1 MLRKFTF
8 TLAVAASI
16 TVLIPDSASAWGRFG
31 GFGGFGAR
39 FGGSHFGGFG
49 ARPFGGSRVGGFG
62 ARPFGGSHLGG
73 FGARPFGGSRVVG
86 ASLGGGPGNR
96 ATAFSRPT
104 MQRPTAFT
112 ESPTARTRPTIQR
125 PTTLAKP
132 RPTESPTTLAKPQP
146 TIPRPTM
153 LAKRRPTQSPTT
165 YTLATN
171 KDPSSP
177 LAANA
182 SKGNVSKITVS
193 DVSHRYSEN
202 PVTRNPRYPANPGH
216 TQSPGYSENPGR
228 TQSPGYSENPGRTQ
242 SPGYSENPGRTQS
255 PGYSENPGHTQSPRY
270 PEIPTP
276 PGPTTSTTRPP
287 VVLVLPPPVNP
298 SPRPGISDNTPPP
311 VFAYEPE
318 PSRPTRP
325 PRPDYLPQRG
335 GTTLGMG
342 GGGGGPALPPQR
354 RIAPPTQP
362 PTGVAGQPP
371 GRRRGSVP
379 AIPANEERFVRDE
392 VLVEF
397 RPDVSPQA
405 AFDIAMRERLTL
417 IASQRLELID
427 STINRY
433 QILDGRSVPAVVAA
447 LASNPNIVST
457 QPNHLYSLQQE
468 ERGSP
473 QEPYPRARMHLDAA
487 HSISEGGG
495 TLVAVIDTI
504 IDSAHPEIA
513 GSIADSVDL
522 IRADPKPDVK
532 GMATYENALVT
543 MSGGSASEPYV
554 HGTAIAGVIAA
565 HGELTGVAPKARILA
580 VRAFAPRS
588 DERGA
593 QGTTHNIVTGI
604 DWAFKHG
611 ARVANLSFGG
621 PRDELLSDAL
631 AIGVARGMI
640 FVASVGNKGAEAPPL
655 YPAADENVIAATASD
670 EKDGIF
676 KRANHCSLAC
686 VAAPGVDLRVSA
698 PPTGYRTASG
708 TSLAAAH
715 IAGVVALV
723 LDKRPDL
730 EPRKVREAL
739 FGAAKRSSRSRPYPA
754 ETSIAGVVDAYETLE
769 AALVEPKEP
778 PAEVTSENS
787 THAPYIGVH
796 TD

>member
-39 FGGSHFGGFG
+39 PFGGNHFGGLG

-62 ARPFGGSHLGG
+62 ARPFGGSHFGG
-73 FGARPFGGSRVVG
+73 FGARPFGGSRVGV
-86 ASLGGGPGNR
+86 ASLGGGPRNR
-96 ATAFSRPT
+96 PTAFSRPT

-146 TIPRPTM
+146 TIPRPTT
-153 LAKRRPTQSPTT
+153 LAKPRPTQSPTT
-165 YTLATN
+165 HTIATN

-193 DVSHRYSEN
+193 NVSS
-202 PVTRNPRYPANPGH
+202 RYPALRQVTRKDTQVARQTTGAGTTDGAFNEVGATPPPTPPGSH
-216 TQSPGYSENPGR
+216 GAYPPPTPPGSHGA
-228 TQSPGYSENPGRTQ
+228 
-242 SPGYSENPGRTQS
+242 
-255 PGYSENPGHTQSPRY
+255 Y
-270 PEIPTP
+270 PPPTP
-276 PGPTTSTTRPP
+276 PGPSRSTPP

-325 PRPDYLPQRG
+325 PRPDYLPQRS
-335 GTTLGMG
+335 GTTMG
-342 GGGGGPALPPQR
+342 VGGGGGPALPPQR

-417 IASQRLELID
+417 VASQRLELID

-447 LASNPNIVST
+447 LARDPNIVST
-457 QPNHLYSLQQE
+457 QPNYLYSLQQE

-473 QEPYPRARMHLDAA
+473 QELYPRARMHLDAA

-593 QGTTHNIVTGI
+593 QGTTHNIVIGI

-730 EPRKVREAL
+730 KLRKVREAL
-739 FGAAKRSSRSRPYPA
+739 FGAAKRSSRSRPYPE

-769 AALVEPKEP
+769 AALVEPEELT
-778 PAEVTSENS
+778 AEVTSENS
-787 THAPYIGVH
+787 THAPYLGVRP
-796 TD
+796 D

>member
-1 MLRKFTF
+1 M
-8 TLAVAASI
+8 
-16 TVLIPDSASAWGRFG
+16 P
-31 GFGGFGAR
+31 
-39 FGGSHFGGFG
+39 
-49 ARPFGGSRVGGFG
+49 
-62 ARPFGGSHLGG
+62 
-73 FGARPFGGSRVVG
+73 
-86 ASLGGGPGNR
+86 
-96 ATAFSRPT
+96 
-104 MQRPTAFT
+104 
-112 ESPTARTRPTIQR
+112 
-125 PTTLAKP
+125 
-132 RPTESPTTLAKPQP
+132 
-146 TIPRPTM
+146 
-153 LAKRRPTQSPTT
+153 
-165 YTLATN
+165 
-171 KDPSSP
+171 PS
-177 LAANA
+177 
-182 SKGNVSKITVS
+182 
-193 DVSHRYSEN
+193 
-202 PVTRNPRYPANPGH
+202 
-216 TQSPGYSENPGR
+216 
-228 TQSPGYSENPGRTQ
+228 
-242 SPGYSENPGRTQS
+242 
-255 PGYSENPGHTQSPRY
+255 
-270 PEIPTP
+270 
-276 PGPTTSTTRPP
+276 
-287 VVLVLPPPVNP
+287 
-298 SPRPGISDNTPPP
+298 
-311 VFAYEPE
+311 
-318 PSRPTRP
+318 
-325 PRPDYLPQRG
+325 
-335 GTTLGMG
+335 
-342 GGGGGPALPPQR
+342 
-354 RIAPPTQP
+354 
-362 PTGVAGQPP
+362 
-371 GRRRGSVP
+371 RRRGSAPV
-379 AIPANEERFVRDE
+379 IPANEDRFVRDE

-405 AFDIAMRERLTL
+405 AFDIAMRERLAL
-417 IASQRLELID
+417 VASQRLELID

-433 QILDGRSVPAVVAA
+433 QILDGRSVPGVVAA
-447 LASNPNIVST
+447 LARNPNIVST
-457 QPNHLYSLQQE
+457 QPNYLYSLQQE

-504 IDSAHPEIA
+504 IESAHPEIA

-621 PRDELLSDAL
+621 PRDELLSYAL
-631 AIGVARGMI
+631 AIGVARRMI

-698 PPTGYRTASG
+698 PPAEYRTASG

-723 LDKRPDL
+723 LDKRSDL

-739 FGAAKRSSRSRPYPA
+739 FGAAKRSSRSGPYPA
-754 ETSIAGVVDAYETLE
+754 ETSIVGVVDAYETLE

-778 PAEVTSENS
+778 TAEVTSENS

-796 TD
+796 PD

>member
-1 MLRKFTF
+1 MLRKFTLA
-8 TLAVAASI
+8 LAVAASI
-16 TVLIPDSASAWGRFG
+16 VALIPDSASAWGRFG

-49 ARPFGGSRVGGFG
+49 ARPFG
-62 ARPFGGSHLGG
+62 ARPFGGSHFSG
-73 FGARPFGGSRVVG
+73 FGARPFGGSRV
-86 ASLGGGPGNR
+86 ASLGGGPRNR
-96 ATAFSRPT
+96 PTAFSRPT

-112 ESPTARTRPTIQR
+112 EGPTARTRPTIQR

-132 RPTESPTTLAKPQP
+132 RPAQSATTP
-146 TIPRPTM
+146 TI
-153 LAKRRPTQSPTT
+153 
-165 YTLATN
+165 ATN
-171 KDPSSP
+171 KNPRSP
-177 LAANA
+177 PAASG
-182 SKGNVSKITVS
+182 SKGDLRHIQANCPECS
-193 DVSHRYSEN
+193 DDIHARV
-202 PVTRNPRYPANPGH
+202 PRDPKPK
-216 TQSPGYSENPGR
+216 QSPCPECSVPR
-228 TQSPGYSENPGRTQ
+228 DPKRSPT
-242 SPGYSENPGRTQS
+242 
-255 PGYSENPGHTQSPRY
+255 
-270 PEIPTP
+270 PTP
-276 PGPTTSTTRPP
+276 PGPTTSTPP

-298 SPRPGISDNTPPP
+298 SPRPGISDNTRPP
-311 VFAYEPE
+311 VFAYE

-335 GTTLGMG
+335 GTTMGMG
-342 GGGGGPALPPQR
+342 GGGGGPALPPQG

-371 GRRRGSVP
+371 SRRQGGAPV
-379 AIPANEERFVRDE
+379 IPANEDRFVRDE

-405 AFDIAMRERLTL
+405 AFDIAMRERLAL
-417 IASQRLELID
+417 VASQRLELID

-433 QILDGRSVPAVVAA
+433 QILDGRSVPGVVAA
-447 LASNPNIVST
+447 LARNPNIVST
-457 QPNHLYSLQQE
+457 QPNYLYSLQQE

-504 IDSAHPEIA
+504 IESAHPEIA

-588 DERGA
+588 DERRA

-621 PRDELLSDAL
+621 PRDELLSYAL
-631 AIGVARGMI
+631 AIGVARRMI

-698 PPTGYRTASG
+698 PPAEYRTASG

-723 LDKRPDL
+723 LDRRSDL

-778 PAEVTSENS
+778 TAEVTSENS

-796 TD
+796 PD

>member
-1 MLRKFTF
+1 M
-8 TLAVAASI
+8 
-16 TVLIPDSASAWGRFG
+16 
-31 GFGGFGAR
+31 
-39 FGGSHFGGFG
+39 
-49 ARPFGGSRVGGFG
+49 
-62 ARPFGGSHLGG
+62 
-73 FGARPFGGSRVVG
+73 
-86 ASLGGGPGNR
+86 
-96 ATAFSRPT
+96 
-104 MQRPTAFT
+104 
-112 ESPTARTRPTIQR
+112 
-125 PTTLAKP
+125 
-132 RPTESPTTLAKPQP
+132 
-146 TIPRPTM
+146 
-153 LAKRRPTQSPTT
+153 
-165 YTLATN
+165 
-171 KDPSSP
+171 
-177 LAANA
+177 
-182 SKGNVSKITVS
+182 
-193 DVSHRYSEN
+193 
-202 PVTRNPRYPANPGH
+202 
-216 TQSPGYSENPGR
+216 
-228 TQSPGYSENPGRTQ
+228 
-242 SPGYSENPGRTQS
+242 
-255 PGYSENPGHTQSPRY
+255 
-270 PEIPTP
+270 
-276 PGPTTSTTRPP
+276 
-287 VVLVLPPPVNP
+287 
-298 SPRPGISDNTPPP
+298 
-311 VFAYEPE
+311 
-318 PSRPTRP
+318 
-325 PRPDYLPQRG
+325 
-335 GTTLGMG
+335 GMG

-354 RIAPPTQP
+354 RVAPPTQP

-417 IASQRLELID
+417 VASQRLELID

-447 LASNPNIVST
+447 LARDPNIVST
-457 QPNHLYSLQQE
+457 QPNYLYSLQQE

-593 QGTTHNIVTGI
+593 QGTTHNIVIGI

-739 FGAAKRSSRSRPYPA
+739 FGAAKRSSQSRPYPA

-769 AALVEPKEP
+769 AALVEPKELT
-778 PAEVTSENS
+778 AEVTSENS
-787 THAPYIGVH
+787 THAPYLGVH
-796 TD
+796 PD

>member
-1 MLRKFTF
+1 
-8 TLAVAASI
+8 
-16 TVLIPDSASAWGRFG
+16 
-31 GFGGFGAR
+31 
-39 FGGSHFGGFG
+39 
-49 ARPFGGSRVGGFG
+49 
-62 ARPFGGSHLGG
+62 
-73 FGARPFGGSRVVG
+73 
-86 ASLGGGPGNR
+86 
-96 ATAFSRPT
+96 
-104 MQRPTAFT
+104 
-112 ESPTARTRPTIQR
+112 
-125 PTTLAKP
+125 
-132 RPTESPTTLAKPQP
+132 
-146 TIPRPTM
+146 
-153 LAKRRPTQSPTT
+153 
-165 YTLATN
+165 
-171 KDPSSP
+171 
-177 LAANA
+177 
-182 SKGNVSKITVS
+182 
-193 DVSHRYSEN
+193 
-202 PVTRNPRYPANPGH
+202 
-216 TQSPGYSENPGR
+216 
-228 TQSPGYSENPGRTQ
+228 
-242 SPGYSENPGRTQS
+242 
-255 PGYSENPGHTQSPRY
+255 
-270 PEIPTP
+270 
-276 PGPTTSTTRPP
+276 
-287 VVLVLPPPVNP
+287 
-298 SPRPGISDNTPPP
+298 
-311 VFAYEPE
+311 
-318 PSRPTRP
+318 
-325 PRPDYLPQRG
+325 
-335 GTTLGMG
+335 
-342 GGGGGPALPPQR
+342 
-354 RIAPPTQP
+354 
-362 PTGVAGQPP
+362 
-371 GRRRGSVP
+371 
-379 AIPANEERFVRDE
+379 
-392 VLVEF
+392 LVEF

-417 IASQRLELID
+417 VASQRLELVD

-447 LASNPNIVST
+447 LARDPNIVST
-457 QPNHLYSLQQE
+457 QPNYLYSLQQE

-473 QEPYPRARMHLDAA
+473 QELYPRARMHLDAA

-532 GMATYENALVT
+532 GMATYENAL

-593 QGTTHNIVTGI
+593 QGTTHNIVIGI

-631 AIGVARGMI
+631 ANGVARRMI
-640 FVASVGNKGAEAPPL
+640 FVASVGNEGEEAPSL

-723 LDKRPDL
+723 LDRRSDL

-739 FGAAKRSSRSRPYPA
+739 FGAAKRSSRSGPYPA
-754 ETSIAGVVDAYETLE
+754 ETSIVGVVDAYETLE

-778 PAEVTSENS
+778 TAELTSENS
-787 THAPYIGVH
+787 THAPYTGVH
-796 TD
+796 HD

>member
-8 TLAVAASI
+8 ALAVTASI
-16 TVLIPDSASAWGRFG
+16 IALIPDSASAWG
-31 GFGGFGAR
+31 GFGGFSAR

-49 ARPFGGSRVGGFG
+49 A
-62 ARPFGGSHLGG
+62 
-73 FGARPFGGSRVVG
+73 
-86 ASLGGGPGNR
+86 SLGGGSRNR
-96 ATAFSRPT
+96 PTAFSRPT

-112 ESPTARTRPTIQR
+112 ERPTARTRPTIQR
-125 PTTLAKP
+125 PTAFT
-132 RPTESPTTLAKPQP
+132 
-146 TIPRPTM
+146 
-153 LAKRRPTQSPTT
+153 RPTQSPTT
-165 YTLATN
+165 LATTTLA
-171 KDPSSP
+171 K
-177 LAANA
+177 L
-182 SKGNVSKITVS
+182 
-193 DVSHRYSEN
+193 R
-202 PVTRNPRYPANPGH
+202 H
-216 TQSPGYSENPGR
+216 TQSPTTPTIATNKNPSSPPAAGGSKGNCWVR
-228 TQSPGYSENPGRTQ
+228 HRSCQPQS
-242 SPGYSENPGRTQS
+242 
-255 PGYSENPGHTQSPRY
+255 
-270 PEIPTP
+270 P
-276 PGPTTSTTRPP
+276 PGPTTSTTWPPVVPVIPPSVVPPP
-287 VVLVLPPPVNP
+287 VVLLGAPSVVPP
-298 SPRPGISDNTPPP
+298 
-311 VFAYEPE
+311 PE
-318 PSRPTRP
+318 PSR
-325 PRPDYLPQRG
+325 
-335 GTTLGMG
+335 
-342 GGGGGPALPPQR
+342 GGGGPALPPQW

-362 PTGVAGQPP
+362 PTGVAGKPP
-371 GRRRGSVP
+371 SRRQGSAPV
-379 AIPANEERFVRDE
+379 IPANEDRFVRDE

-405 AFDIAMRERLTL
+405 VFDIAMREQLTL
-417 IASQRLELID
+417 VASQRLELID

-433 QILDGRSVPAVVAA
+433 QILDGRSVPGVVAA
-447 LASNPNIVST
+447 LARNPNIVST
-457 QPNHLYSLQQE
+457 QPNYLYSLQQE

-513 GSIADSVDL
+513 GSIVDSVDL
-522 IRADPKPDVK
+522 IRADPKPNVK
-532 GMATYENALVT
+532 GMPTYENALVT
-543 MSGGSASEPYV
+543 MSGGSASEPDV

-588 DERGA
+588 DGRGA

-621 PRDELLSDAL
+621 PSDELLSYAL
-631 AIGVARGMI
+631 AIGVARRMI
-640 FVASVGNKGAEAPPL
+640 FVASVGNEGEEAPSL

-670 EKDGIF
+670 EKGGVF

-698 PPTGYRTASG
+698 PPAGYRTASG

-723 LDKRPDL
+723 LDKRSDL

-778 PAEVTSENS
+778 TAEVTSENS
-787 THAPYIGVH
+787 THAPYIGVNP
-796 TD
+796 D

>member
-39 FGGSHFGGFG
+39 PFGGSHFGGFG

-62 ARPFGGSHLGG
+62 ARPFGGSHFGG
-73 FGARPFGGSRVVG
+73 FGARPFGGSRVGV
-86 ASLGGGPGNR
+86 ASLGGGPRNR
-96 ATAFSRPT
+96 PTAFSRPT

-146 TIPRPTM
+146 TIPRPTT
-153 LAKRRPTQSPTT
+153 LAKPRPTQSPTT
-165 YTLATN
+165 HTIATN

-193 DVSHRYSEN
+193 NVNS
-202 PVTRNPRYPANPGH
+202 RYPALRQVTRKDTQVARQTRDGAFNEVGATPSPTPPGSH
-216 TQSPGYSENPGR
+216 GAYPSPTPPG
-228 TQSPGYSENPGRTQ
+228 SHGA
-242 SPGYSENPGRTQS
+242 
-255 PGYSENPGHTQSPRY
+255 Y
-270 PEIPTP
+270 PPPTP
-276 PGPTTSTTRPP
+276 PGPSTSTPP
-287 VVLVLPPPVNP
+287 VVLILPPPVNP

-311 VFAYEPE
+311 VLAYEPE

-335 GTTLGMG
+335 GTTMG
-342 GGGGGPALPPQR
+342 VGGGGGPALPPQR

-417 IASQRLELID
+417 VASQRLELID

-447 LASNPNIVST
+447 LARDPNIVST
-457 QPNHLYSLQQE
+457 QPNYLYSLQQE

-473 QEPYPRARMHLDAA
+473 QELYPRARMHLDAA

-593 QGTTHNIVTGI
+593 QGTTHNIVIGI

-730 EPRKVREAL
+730 KPRKVREAL
-739 FGAAKRSSRSRPYPA
+739 FGAAKRSSRSRPYPE

-769 AALVEPKEP
+769 AALVEPEELT
-778 PAEVTSENS
+778 AEVTSENS
-787 THAPYIGVH
+787 THAPYLGVRP
-796 TD
+796 D

>member
-1 MLRKFTF
+1 M
-8 TLAVAASI
+8 SI
-16 TVLIPDSASAWGRFG
+16 
-31 GFGGFGAR
+31 
-39 FGGSHFGGFG
+39 
-49 ARPFGGSRVGGFG
+49 
-62 ARPFGGSHLGG
+62 
-73 FGARPFGGSRVVG
+73 
-86 ASLGGGPGNR
+86 N
-96 ATAFSRPT
+96 
-104 MQRPTAFT
+104 
-112 ESPTARTRPTIQR
+112 
-125 PTTLAKP
+125 
-132 RPTESPTTLAKPQP
+132 
-146 TIPRPTM
+146 
-153 LAKRRPTQSPTT
+153 RRPE
-165 YTLATN
+165 
-171 KDPSSP
+171 
-177 LAANA
+177 AN
-182 SKGNVSKITVS
+182 GC
-193 DVSHRYSEN
+193 HR
-202 PVTRNPRYPANPGH
+202 PP
-216 TQSPGYSENPGR
+216 
-228 TQSPGYSENPGRTQ
+228 
-242 SPGYSENPGRTQS
+242 
-255 PGYSENPGHTQSPRY
+255 
-270 PEIPTP
+270 PTP
-276 PGPTTSTTRPP
+276 PAATPPVPPQYVNQPPP
-287 VVLVLPPPVNP
+287 VV
-298 SPRPGISDNTPPP
+298 
-311 VFAYEPE
+311 AYEPE
-318 PSRPTRP
+318 PSR
-325 PRPDYLPQRG
+325 
-335 GTTLGMG
+335 
-342 GGGGGPALPPQR
+342 GGGGPALPPQWR
-354 RIAPPTQP
+354 PPTQP
-362 PTGVAGQPP
+362 PAGVAGKPP
-371 GRRRGSVP
+371 SRRQGSAPV
-379 AIPANEERFVRDE
+379 IPANEDRFVRDE

-405 AFDIAMRERLTL
+405 VFDIAMRERLTL
-417 IASQRLELID
+417 VASQRLELIN

-433 QILDGRSVPAVVAA
+433 QILDGRSVPVVVAA
-447 LASNPNIVST
+447 LARNPNIVST
-457 QPNHLYSLQQE
+457 QPNYLYSLQQE

-504 IDSAHPEIA
+504 INSAHPEIA

-522 IRADPKPDVK
+522 IRADPKPNVK

-588 DERGA
+588 DGRGA

-631 AIGVARGMI
+631 ANGVARRMI
-640 FVASVGNKGAEAPPL
+640 FVASVGNEGEEAPSL

-670 EKDGIF
+670 EKGGVF

-698 PPTGYRTASG
+698 PPAGYRTASG

-723 LDKRPDL
+723 LDKRSDL

-754 ETSIAGVVDAYETLE
+754 ETSIVGVVDAYETLE

-778 PAEVTSENS
+778 TAKVTSENS
-787 THAPYIGVH
+787 TRVNS
-796 TD
+796 D

>member
-39 FGGSHFGGFG
+39 PFGGSHFGGFG

-62 ARPFGGSHLGG
+62 ARPFGGSHFGG
-73 FGARPFGGSRVVG
+73 FGARPFGGSRVGV
-86 ASLGGGPGNR
+86 ASLGGGPRNR
-96 ATAFSRPT
+96 PTAFSRPT

-146 TIPRPTM
+146 TIPRPTT
-153 LAKRRPTQSPTT
+153 LAKPRPTQSPTT
-165 YTLATN
+165 HTIATN

-193 DVSHRYSEN
+193 DVSHRY
-202 PVTRNPRYPANPGH
+202 PALRQVTRKDTHVARQTTGAGTTDGAFNEVGATP
-216 TQSPGYSENPGR
+216 S
-228 TQSPGYSENPGRTQ
+228 
-242 SPGYSENPGRTQS
+242 
-255 PGYSENPGHTQSPRY
+255 
-270 PEIPTP
+270 PTP
-276 PGPTTSTTRPP
+276 PGSHGAYPPPTPPGSHGAYPPPTPPGSHGAYPPPTPPGRSTSTPP

-335 GTTLGMG
+335 GTTMGMG
-342 GGGGGPALPPQR
+342 GGGGGPVLPPQR

-379 AIPANEERFVRDE
+379 VIPANEERFVRDE

-417 IASQRLELID
+417 VASQRLELID

-447 LASNPNIVST
+447 LARDPNIVST
-457 QPNHLYSLQQE
+457 QPNYLYSLQQE

-473 QEPYPRARMHLDAA
+473 QELYPRARMHLDAA

-532 GMATYENALVT
+532 GTATYENALVT

-593 QGTTHNIVTGI
+593 QGTTHNIVIGI

-670 EKDGIF
+670 AKDGIF

-730 EPRKVREAL
+730 KPRKVREAL
-739 FGAAKRSSRSRPYPA
+739 FGAAKRSSRSRPYPE

-769 AALVEPKEP
+769 AALVEPEELT
-778 PAEVTSENS
+778 AEVTSENS
-787 THAPYIGVH
+787 THAPYLGVRP
-796 TD
+796 D

>member
-1 MLRKFTF
+1 M
-8 TLAVAASI
+8 
-16 TVLIPDSASAWGRFG
+16 P
-31 GFGGFGAR
+31 
-39 FGGSHFGGFG
+39 
-49 ARPFGGSRVGGFG
+49 
-62 ARPFGGSHLGG
+62 
-73 FGARPFGGSRVVG
+73 
-86 ASLGGGPGNR
+86 
-96 ATAFSRPT
+96 
-104 MQRPTAFT
+104 
-112 ESPTARTRPTIQR
+112 
-125 PTTLAKP
+125 
-132 RPTESPTTLAKPQP
+132 
-146 TIPRPTM
+146 
-153 LAKRRPTQSPTT
+153 
-165 YTLATN
+165 
-171 KDPSSP
+171 PS
-177 LAANA
+177 
-182 SKGNVSKITVS
+182 
-193 DVSHRYSEN
+193 
-202 PVTRNPRYPANPGH
+202 
-216 TQSPGYSENPGR
+216 
-228 TQSPGYSENPGRTQ
+228 
-242 SPGYSENPGRTQS
+242 
-255 PGYSENPGHTQSPRY
+255 
-270 PEIPTP
+270 
-276 PGPTTSTTRPP
+276 
-287 VVLVLPPPVNP
+287 
-298 SPRPGISDNTPPP
+298 
-311 VFAYEPE
+311 
-318 PSRPTRP
+318 
-325 PRPDYLPQRG
+325 
-335 GTTLGMG
+335 
-342 GGGGGPALPPQR
+342 
-354 RIAPPTQP
+354 
-362 PTGVAGQPP
+362 
-371 GRRRGSVP
+371 RRRGSAPV
-379 AIPANEERFVRDE
+379 IPANEDRFVRDE

-405 AFDIAMRERLTL
+405 VFDIAMRERLTL
-417 IASQRLELID
+417 VASQRLELID

-433 QILDGRSVPAVVAA
+433 QILDGRSVPGVVAA
-447 LASNPNIVST
+447 LARNPNIVST
-457 QPNHLYSLQQE
+457 QPNYLYSLQQE

-504 IDSAHPEIA
+504 IESAHPEIA

-588 DERGA
+588 DGRGA

-621 PRDELLSDAL
+621 PRDELLSYAL
-631 AIGVARGMI
+631 AIGVARRMI

-698 PPTGYRTASG
+698 PPAEYRTASG

-723 LDKRPDL
+723 LDKRSDL
-730 EPRKVREAL
+730 EPRLVREAI
-739 FGAAKRSSRSRPYPA
+739 FGAAKRSSQSRPYPA

-778 PAEVTSENS
+778 TAEVTSENS
-787 THAPYIGVH
+787 THAPYIGVNS
-796 TD
+796 D

>member
-8 TLAVAASI
+8 ALAVAASI

-49 ARPFGGSRVGGFG
+49 ARPFGGSHF
-62 ARPFGGSHLGG
+62 GG

-86 ASLGGGPGNR
+86 ASLGGGPRNR
-96 ATAFSRPT
+96 PTAFSRPT

-132 RPTESPTTLAKPQP
+132 RPTESPTTLAKPRPTIQRPTTLAKPRPTESPTTLAKPQP
-146 TIPRPTM
+146 TIQRPTT
-153 LAKRRPTQSPTT
+153 LAKPRPTQSPTT
-165 YTLATN
+165 HTIATN

-177 LAANA
+177 PAASG

-193 DVSHRYSEN
+193 NVSPRYPEN
-202 PVTRNPRYPANPGH
+202 PVTRNPRYP
-216 TQSPGYSENPGR
+216 ENPV
-228 TQSPGYSENPGRTQ
+228 
-242 SPGYSENPGRTQS
+242 
-255 PGYSENPGHTQSPRY
+255 TQSPRY
-270 PEIPTP
+270 PESPVTQSPRYPENPVTRSPWPTP
-276 PGPTTSTTRPP
+276 PGPTTSTPP

-298 SPRPGISDNTPPP
+298 FEPPRPGISDNTPPP

-335 GTTLGMG
+335 GTTMGMG

-362 PTGVAGQPP
+362 PSGVAGQPP

-417 IASQRLELID
+417 VASQRLELID

-447 LASNPNIVST
+447 LARNPNIVST
-457 QPNHLYSLQQE
+457 QPNYLYSLQQE

-473 QEPYPRARMHLDAA
+473 QELYPRARMHLDAA

-593 QGTTHNIVTGI
+593 QGTTHNIVIGI

-640 FVASVGNKGAEAPPL
+640 FVASVGNNGAEAPPL

-739 FGAAKRSSRSRPYPA
+739 FGAAKRSSRSRPYPV

-778 PAEVTSENS
+778 TAEVTSENS